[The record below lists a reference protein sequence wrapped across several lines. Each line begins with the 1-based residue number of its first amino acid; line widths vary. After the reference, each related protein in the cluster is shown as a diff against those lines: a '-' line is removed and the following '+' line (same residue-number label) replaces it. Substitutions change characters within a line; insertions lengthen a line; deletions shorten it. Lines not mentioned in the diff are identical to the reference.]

1 MLAAMTS
8 GAASSAAYV
17 LVSGRVQGVGYRWF
31 VRSHAESLGLT
42 GWARNRREG
51 TVELEVFGA
60 RPRIE
65 QLVQRLREGPPASDV
80 TEVTVHWLPAGE
92 GAASQSFEIR
102 PTA

>member
-1 MLAAMTS
+1 MLATMPTDAATT
-8 GAASSAAYV
+8 GAYM

-51 TVELEVFGA
+51 TVELEVFGL
-60 RPRIE
+60 RSKIE
-65 QLVQRLREGPPASDV
+65 QLAQRLREGPPASDV
-80 TEVTVHWLPAGE
+80 TEVTVHWLPASE
-92 GAASQSFEIR
+92 GHAPTRFEIR

>member
-1 MLAAMTS
+1 MLAAMAS
-8 GAASSAAYV
+8 DAASAAYL

-31 VRSHAESLGLT
+31 ASRSAESLGLT

-51 TVELEVFGA
+51 TVELEVFGP

-65 QLVQRLREGPPASDV
+65 QLVQQLREGPPASDV
-80 TEVTVHWLPAGE
+80 TEVAVHWLPAPE
-92 GAASQSFEIR
+92 GVAPVKFEIR

>member
-1 MLAAMTS
+1 MLASVATD
-8 GAASSAAYV
+8 AATAAAYV

-31 VRSHAESLGLT
+31 VSSHAESLGLT

-51 TVELEVFGA
+51 TVELEVFGP

-65 QLVQRLREGPPASDV
+65 QLLQKLREGPPASDV
-80 TEVTVHWLPAGE
+80 TEVTVHWLPGSE
-92 GAASQSFEIR
+92 GPAPLRFEIR

>member
-1 MLAAMTS
+1 MVAAM
-8 GAASSAAYV
+8 ASDPASAAAYL

-31 VRSHAESLGLT
+31 ASRSAESLGLT

-51 TVELEVFGA
+51 TVELEVFGP

-65 QLVQRLREGPPASDV
+65 QLVQQLREGPPASDV
-80 TEVTVHWLPAGE
+80 TEVAVHWLPATE
-92 GAASQSFEIR
+92 GVAPVNFEIR

>member
-1 MLAAMTS
+1 MLAAM
-8 GAASSAAYV
+8 AADPASAAYL

-31 VRSHAESLGLT
+31 ASSQAESLGLT

-51 TVELEVFGA
+51 TVELEVFGP

-65 QLVQRLREGPPASDV
+65 KLVQHLREGPPASDV
-80 TEVTVHWLPAGE
+80 TEVTVHWLPAPAGTP
-92 GAASQSFEIR
+92 SRFEIR

>member
-1 MLAAMTS
+1 MLALMPTD
-8 GAASSAAYV
+8 AATSAAYV
-17 LVSGRVQGVGYRWF
+17 LVAGRVQGVGYRWF

-60 RPRIE
+60 RSKIE
-65 QLVQRLREGPPASDV
+65 QLTQRLREGPPASDV
-80 TEVTVHWLPAGE
+80 SEVTVHWMPSNE
-92 GAASQSFEIR
+92 GQAPTRFEIR